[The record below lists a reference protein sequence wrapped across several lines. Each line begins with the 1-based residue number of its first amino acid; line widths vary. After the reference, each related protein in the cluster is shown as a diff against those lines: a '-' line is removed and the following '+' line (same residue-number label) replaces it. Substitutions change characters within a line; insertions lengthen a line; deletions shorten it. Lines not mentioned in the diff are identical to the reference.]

1 MKKIKKLL
9 PVLLMSIM
17 SVSAFAEEAL
27 IDGIKYDLSTETL
40 NAEVIRNSANPYQ
53 AI

>member
-17 SVSAFAEEAL
+17 SVSAFAAEAV
-27 IDGIKYDLSTETL
+27 IDGISLMDGKLLL
-40 NAEVIRNSANPYQ
+40 NNKIELIRL
-53 AI
+53 